1 MDALFDELATGKG
14 IRPLLDFA
22 FSTNCCRSATWSIG
36 ALVPNWFPADLYGRL
51 NIWPRTKQHTDEP
64 VNSTYPVAA
73 VVAGIADETALV
85 SNA

>member
-1 MDALFDELATGKG
+1 MGAIFDELATGKG
-14 IRPLLDFA
+14 ISPLLDFA

-51 NIWPRTKQHTDEP
+51 NIGHALQNTDEP
-64 VNSTYPVAA
+64 VNSTYPVAV
-73 VVAGIADETALV
+73 VVAGMADETALV